1 MVTARARAVAVL
13 GGACLASALLPS
25 LIVAPGAAVEL
36 DDTSSTIVTTDQ
48 VGSSDVVDAPADDQ
62 GSSGNGDE
70 PRPAPEPTPAPPA
83 PTAPNAVEPSE
94 PTAAPDDA
102 LTQVLRVVDKIDKI
116 GADAV
121 ASELVS
127 AVGVRPGQAEAALRL
142 ATIRSDDP
150 GDVHRAVIEA
160 LDGAEPT
167 GMLQEG
173 VAELGELLS
182 AAATARPGA
191 LTADLKIARGLDYYT
206 GTVYESFMAGAED
219 LGSVCSGGRYDNLAT
234 SGKRTFPGVGI
245 SIGLSR
251 LLSRVLADGLV
262 SVTRPVPTVVLVAV
276 TDEEHRSDSDAI
288 ADALR
293 ARGVAA
299 DVAPT
304 AAKFGKQIKF
314 ADKRGIPF
322 VWFPAAQGGADS
334 VKDIR
339 SGEQVEADADHWL
352 PADPADLAPRVRA
365 LRDGRG

>member
-1 MVTARARAVAVL
+1 M
-13 GGACLASALLPS
+13 
-25 LIVAPGAAVEL
+25 
-36 DDTSSTIVTTDQ
+36 
-48 VGSSDVVDAPADDQ
+48 
-62 GSSGNGDE
+62 
-70 PRPAPEPTPAPPA
+70 
-83 PTAPNAVEPSE
+83 
-94 PTAAPDDA
+94 
-102 LTQVLRVVDKIDKI
+102 
-116 GADAV
+116 
-121 ASELVS
+121 
-127 AVGVRPGQAEAALRL
+127 
-142 ATIRSDDP
+142 
-150 GDVHRAVIEA
+150 
-160 LDGAEPT
+160 
-167 GMLQEG
+167 
-173 VAELGELLS
+173 
-182 AAATARPGA
+182 
-191 LTADLKIARGLDYYT
+191 
-206 GTVYESFMAGAED
+206 
-219 LGSVCSGGRYDNLAT
+219 CSGGRYDNLAT